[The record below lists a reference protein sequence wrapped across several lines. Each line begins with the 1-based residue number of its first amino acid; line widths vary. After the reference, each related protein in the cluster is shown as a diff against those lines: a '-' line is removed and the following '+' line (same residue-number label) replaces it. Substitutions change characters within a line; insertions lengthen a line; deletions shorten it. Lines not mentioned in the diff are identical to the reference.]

1 MVNYITTKIM
11 TKQQLV
17 NRLVY
22 ETEKIFADLIVTK
35 EDTQYTEA
43 YKKGL
48 ITPSELITNSK
59 LKSL

>member
-1 MVNYITTKIM
+1 MI
-11 TKQQLV
+11 KQQLK

-22 ETEKIFADLIVTK
+22 EVEKIFADLIVTK
-35 EDTQYTEA
+35 ENTQYTEA

-48 ITPSELITNSK
+48 ITPNELITNSK